1 MFSLF
6 LVFIECCSLNIFM
19 VPHSH
24 IDTGWLKTVDNYYND
39 SALNILQNMLQ
50 LFEEFP
56 DFKFV
61 WSEAVFLQRFLSEF
75 PESIPRLKQLIA
87 EGRLE
92 IVGGGWVMND
102 EALVDFEVVTR
113 QMVAG
118 HRFFKN
124 VLGVTNITTAWQL
137 DPFGHSS
144 LTPALFEKM
153 GFKYLVISRIHRDY
167 KVKCYTECT
176 EKLEKYGVCVE
187 DLWTWG
193 IKRTV
198 NSCIAQPLCLA

>member
-1 MFSLF
+1 MFGLF

-61 WSEAVFLQRFLSEF
+61 WSEAVFLQRFLSDF
-75 PESIPRLKQLIA
+75 PENIPRLKQLIA

-102 EALVDFEVVTR
+102 EALVDFESLTR

-137 DPFGHSS
+137 DPFGYSS

-153 GFKYLVISRIHRDY
+153 GFKYLVISRVHRDY
-167 KVKCYTECT
+167 KVKC
-176 EKLEKYGVCVE
+176 
-187 DLWTWG
+187 
-193 IKRTV
+193 I
-198 NSCIAQPLCLA
+198 